1 MLVLGQMFRRVL
13 MGVLM
18 TIMMAVPASAQARMS
33 RAERAVVKRINQLRA
48 DHGMRGVH
56 GDRRLAR
63 AADVHSR
70 DMLRAQFFA
79 HTSSNGTST
88 YNRVHRY
95 RHSNLIGE
103 TLAYQPV
110 RGDTSPKA
118 IVRMWIESPGHL
130 AVLTDGRFRRIGV
143 AKRRGMF
150 HGERVTMWTA
160 DLASAH

>member
-1 MLVLGQMFRRVL
+1 MFRRVL
-13 MGVLM
+13 MGALM
-18 TIMMAVPASAQARMS
+18 TIMVAVPASAQARMS

-48 DHGMRGVH
+48 DHGVRGVH
-56 GDRRLAR
+56 RDRRLAR

-79 HTSSNGTST
+79 HNSSNGTDT
-88 YNRVHRY
+88 ATRVRRY
-95 RHSNLIGE
+95 RHSNLVGE